1 LARKASIEKNNKK
14 KATAKKYF
22 AHRNELRAKAVDMKL
37 TEEERN
43 EARKKLQALPR
54 NTSSIRWGARC
65 ELTGRP
71 RGNYRKFGLSRMKFR
86 ELALAGLL
94 PGVTKASW

>member
-43 EARKKLQALPR
+43 EARKNLQAVGEQDV
-54 NTSSIRWGARC
+54 SSQ
-65 ELTGRP
+65 
-71 RGNYRKFGLSRMKFR
+71 
-86 ELALAGLL
+86 
-94 PGVTKASW
+94 GVLVGIIESLDYPE